1 MGERCGRCEGIEN
14 KERILMAHQIAVT
27 ILLFLSGMV
36 YFSSL
41 VSGENVGIVLTPA
54 AGTSCYNSSFYQ
66 VAKTISNLS
75 SFYLV
80 EFNCTDMAQLK
91 DQLSNFS
98 EDTPIY
104 IVIQPSNLTPSFL
117 ENIFTNLS
125 SIDND
130 PFLDFPYG
138 VITAVTNST
147 AVDFFTRNVTVFD
160 PSKLYISCVLESC
173 TPLGGFIHSLYTSS
187 SYDVLKNAT
196 APKFT
201 IKTVS
206 QGFHWLVLCSNTSAG
221 NVIPMANGTSV
232 IINSTGWYASE
243 GGVINLK
250 SSFFAVLASYSGR
263 FAGNS
268 SSPYDIGANPYTDF
282 ASSPPVVFTEEG
294 ADYVGLHSS
303 KLAGLESIY
312 NLFFSELFT
321 GSSFLE
327 SSKHFRNYIML
338 MGRTTQP
345 TVDVNF
351 LNYLASSLVIEGKDF
366 GIPAE
371 HLRDRNYAVSL
382 VERRQLNSTVPVG
395 EPIWWKDR
403 IDVTVQN
410 RERLLS
416 CDGGVCR
423 ITASTPFTSPWIVNA
438 TRNGSSVNITFLAG
452 AFGRFVP
459 QSSTINIIEANSTT
473 DNTTLRAF
481 IMSSNETTYDVVGNT
496 PLVIKDFV
504 VGKNNDTVYFAE
516 LYSPNETLQTTTH
529 ALDLVYTT
537 AGIFMKTSSTECTG
551 NRTEVKI
558 NLENPTSST
567 VENVTFN
574 YTLPELSTFMNI
586 SEGSATLTNNT
597 LNVALASLN
606 PGEKVLTLIYAS
618 NLSLQ
623 DYAFSRTSRVYNRG
637 ENVSFNASF
646 KINADLLQP
655 LNFTIKAMAISPSGT
670 IFWKNTTTYSSSRW
684 INVSYTLTVSEN
696 HPDGRNLLMIEI
708 YDNTTGLPLL
718 NYSFEFNTTSKLKLI
733 SVGGVDN
740 SVTFNKTSH
749 IANLSKGW
757 FFNMTDSIFL
767 TGTVNNYNDEP
778 LAGVVVNVSL
788 IRGDNGAL
796 IASTNTTTTSGGS
809 YNATISWQTD
819 YAGEA
824 SLKICA
830 YDNFNNSA
838 CYTRK
843 IYLTTFIENSSA
855 SFNIT
860 QSNHG
865 LYIFNDEDKIFVIVD
880 VCGSNRMPV
889 YGADVKLEAPSVTT
903 SGSVTSATTNSD
915 GEATLVLVPWSESGT
930 YTLNISVTDPLNI
943 SKKYY
948 HTLTFTILDIKR
960 WKYNGNSRTIIY
972 KQEPLTAFV
981 DHAVELYGNVTL
993 NGGNSDWIV
1002 SRIINHIKLMA
1013 GGSDVTRLSSCRIA
1027 DYPSSSDPTFR
1038 IECVPKVKEEHCLYL
1053 NVSANYDGRM
1063 IYEYN
1068 IPYCFKVKDNT
1079 TTSKTAQQSSEQRSN
1094 GIIKTCKSNDECDTG
1109 EHCFNGFCEP
1119 LKCGADEVI
1128 YDHICVRPNELY
1140 KLELVVPKLLIK
1152 RNSKSTYII
1161 TVKNEGMKPLRYV
1174 SIHIASKALNFN
1186 GWYVFHGSNT
1196 VSVLSPHASHN
1207 FTVEFRALPSMSIG
1221 EYPLVIK
1228 AISKDGTTATV
1239 STNLKVVPN
1248 EEDVQKLKQS
1258 FKTIKANLTKL
1269 HEDIIELLKSRNTTE
1284 LRIAKLKV
1292 EKAMEIFNTSVQLF
1306 QKGDYFSAYRKMKE
1320 VTRLLESANN
1330 LYIKE
1335 KGAHEKAQKFKRTI
1349 ITIFAIL
1356 GIGAGIFYYL
1366 WIPPKVEVRP
1376 VYSYSGSRGRIEVF
1390 EKIEDAVRKFKES
1403 IKKWISKKKGEKS
1416 RYNYHRR
1423 RRWRF

>member
-14 KERILMAHQIAVT
+14 KERILTAQRIAVT
-27 ILLFLSGMV
+27 ILLFISGV
-36 YFSSL
+36 ICFPSL
-41 VSGENVGIVLTPA
+41 VSGENVGIILTPA
-54 AGTSCYNSSFYQ
+54 PGTSCYNSSFYQ

-80 EFNCTDMAQLK
+80 EFNCTDMTQLK

-98 EDTPIY
+98 EHTPIY

-138 VITAVTNST
+138 IITAVTNST

-160 PSKLYISCVLESC
+160 PSKLYISCVPESC
-173 TPLGGFIHSLYTSS
+173 TPLGGFIHSLYASS
-187 SYDVLKNAT
+187 SYDALENAT

-201 IKTVS
+201 VKTVS
-206 QGFHWLVLCSNTSAG
+206 QGFRWLVLCSNTSAG
-221 NVIPMANGTSV
+221 NLIPMANGTSI

-268 SSPYDIGANPYTDF
+268 SSPYDLGANPYISF
-282 ASSPPVVFTEEG
+282 ASSPPVVFAKEG
-294 ADYVGLHSS
+294 ADYLGLHSS
-303 KLAGLESIY
+303 KIAGLESIF
-312 NLFFSELFT
+312 NLFFSDLFT

-327 SSKHFRNYIML
+327 SSEHFRNYIML
-338 MGRTTQP
+338 MKATQP
-345 TVDVNF
+345 GVNSNF
-351 LNYLASSLVIEGKDF
+351 LDYLASSLVLEGKDF
-366 GIPAE
+366 KIPSE
-371 HLRDRNYAVSL
+371 HLRNRNYGVSL
-382 VERRQLNSTVPVG
+382 VERRQLNSTIPIG
-395 EPIWWKDR
+395 EPIWWEDR
-403 IDVTVQN
+403 INVTVQN

-416 CDGGVCR
+416 CDAGVCR
-423 ITASTPFTSPWIVNA
+423 ITASAPFTSPWIVNA
-438 TRNGSSVNITFLAG
+438 TRSGGSVNITFLAG
-452 AFGRFVP
+452 AFGHFVP
-459 QSSTINIIEANSTT
+459 QSSTINIIEANSTA
-473 DNTTLRAF
+473 DNTTMKAF
-481 IMSSNETTYDVVGNT
+481 IMTSNETTYDVVGNT
-496 PLVIKDFV
+496 SLVTKNFV
-504 VGKNNDTVYFAE
+504 IGKNNNTVYFAE
-516 LYSPNETLQTTTH
+516 LYSPNETLQTTSH
-529 ALDLVYTT
+529 VLDLVYIT
-537 AGIFMKTSSTECTG
+537 AGISMKTSGAECMG

-558 NLENPTSST
+558 DLENPTSST

-586 SEGSATLTNNT
+586 SGGSATPTNNT
-597 LNVALASLN
+597 LNVALANLD
-606 PGEKVLTLIYAS
+606 PGEKVLTIIYTS
-618 NLSLQ
+618 NLSLR
-623 DYAFSRTSRVYNRG
+623 DHAFSRTSRVYNRG

-655 LNFTIKAMAISPSGT
+655 LNFTVRAMAISPSGT
-670 IFWKNTTTYSSSRW
+670 IFWKNTTTYSSSQW
-684 INVSYTLTVSEN
+684 INLSYTLTVGEN
-696 HPDGRNLLMIEI
+696 HPDGRNLLIIEI
-708 YDNTTGLPLL
+708 YDNATGLPLL

-740 SVTFNKTSH
+740 VVTFNKTSH
-749 IANLSKGW
+749 IQNLSKEW

-767 TGTVNNYNDEP
+767 TGTVNNFNNESIVG
-778 LAGVVVNVSL
+778 AMVNISL
-788 IRGDNGAL
+788 IRGENGAL
-796 IASTNTTTTSGGS
+796 IASTSTNTTSGGI
-809 YNATISWQTD
+809 YNATLSWQTD

-824 SLKICA
+824 NLKICA
-830 YDNFNNSA
+830 HDNFNNSA

-843 IYLTTFIENSSA
+843 IYITTFIENSSA

-860 QSNHG
+860 RSNHG

-880 VCGSNRMPV
+880 AWGGNKTPV

-903 SGSVTSATTNSD
+903 SGSVTSATTDSD
-915 GEATLVLVPWSESGT
+915 GEATLVLIPWSESGT
-930 YTLNISVTDPLNI
+930 YTLNISITDPLNT

-972 KQEPLTAFV
+972 KQEPSTALV
-981 DHAVELYGNVTL
+981 DHAVELYGNITL
-993 NGGNSDWIV
+993 NGGNPKWIV
-1002 SRIINHIKLMA
+1002 SRTINHIKLMA
-1013 GGSDVTRLSSCRIA
+1013 GGSDVTKLSSCRIA

-1038 IECVPKVKEEHCLYL
+1038 IKCVPKVKEEHCLYL
-1053 NVSANYDGRM
+1053 NVSANYDGRV

-1068 IPYCFKVKDNT
+1068 IPYCFNVKENT
-1079 TTSKTAQQSSEQRSN
+1079 TTSKPAQHPSKQRN
-1094 GIIKTCKSNDECDTG
+1094 KGIIKTCKSNDDCETG
-1109 EHCFNGFCEP
+1109 EHCSNGFCEP

-1128 YDHICVRPNELY
+1128 YDHMCVRPNELY

-1152 RNSKSTYII
+1152 RNSKSTYTI

-1174 SIHIASKALNFN
+1174 SIHISSKALNFN
-1186 GWYVFHGSNT
+1186 GWYVFRGSNT
-1196 VSVLSPHASHN
+1196 VSVLSPHTSHN
-1207 FTVEFRALPSMSIG
+1207 FTVEFRALPSMAIG

-1228 AISKDGTTATV
+1228 AISKDGATAMV

-1248 EEDVQKLKQS
+1248 EEDVQKLKHS
-1258 FKTIKANLTKL
+1258 FETIKANLTKL
-1269 HEDIIELLKSRNTTE
+1269 REDIIELLKSRNTTE

-1292 EKAMEIFNTSVQLF
+1292 EKAMEIFNASVQLF
-1306 QKGDYFSAYRKMKE
+1306 QKGDYFSAYQKMKE
-1320 VTRLLESANN
+1320 VTRLLESAND

-1335 KGAHEKAQKFKRTI
+1335 KEAHEKAQKFKRTI
-1349 ITIFAIL
+1349 ITILTIL

-1376 VYSYSGSRGRIEVF
+1376 VYSYSGDRGRIEIF
-1390 EKIEDAVRKFKES
+1390 EKIEDTVRKFKES
-1403 IKKWISKKKGEKS
+1403 IKKWISKKKGEKP